1 MFLSKNDG
9 ILNARRVLGYQNS
22 WDAGT
27 IIHQLKCRR
36 TCVGMHTISMMQIK
50 KWYQYVA
57 VAAVGFMLFSL
68 CILESCNKPNQTH
81 ASASSQTGG

>member
-1 MFLSKNDG
+1 M
-9 ILNARRVLGYQNS
+9 LG
-22 WDAGT
+22 
-27 IIHQLKCRR
+27 L
-36 TCVGMHTISMMQIK
+36 HTISMMQIK

-81 ASASSQTGG
+81 ACFITNWRLDIVVRSAAQAKDCLVCLAALAD

>member
-1 MFLSKNDG
+1 
-9 ILNARRVLGYQNS
+9 
-22 WDAGT
+22 
-27 IIHQLKCRR
+27 
-36 TCVGMHTISMMQIK
+36 MHTISMMQIK

-68 CILESCNKPNQTH
+68 CSLESCNKPNQTH